1 MVEPGD
7 PGTRFGDTEFWDFVI
22 VEGRRLEETTWR
34 PFLDGYDS
42 TEDPA
47 WLSTYNNGLQGQNSN
62 AAGSNTLFRDRTID
76 MQANGNFSEGDTVV
90 VRFRLFSDPF
100 AVGWGWAIDNL
111 RIQDTQVAVED
122 FVDNQ
127 DFKVFPN
134 PATDQFLN
142 IKSSF
147 KQPVEKVNVQIHNIH
162 GQLLFQQVYNIQ
174 NQSFIESISINHLP
188 KGVLLLTV
196 NIDDKEQLSR
206 RIIRQ

>member
-1 MVEPGD
+1 
-7 PGTRFGDTEFWDFVI
+7 
-22 VEGRRLEETTWR
+22 
-34 PFLDGYDS
+34 
-42 TEDPA
+42 
-47 WLSTYNNGLQGQNSN
+47 
-62 AAGSNTLFRDRTID
+62 

-162 GQLLFQQVYNIQ
+162 GQLLFQQVYKIQ
-174 NQSFIESISINHLP
+174 NQSFIESIPINHLP